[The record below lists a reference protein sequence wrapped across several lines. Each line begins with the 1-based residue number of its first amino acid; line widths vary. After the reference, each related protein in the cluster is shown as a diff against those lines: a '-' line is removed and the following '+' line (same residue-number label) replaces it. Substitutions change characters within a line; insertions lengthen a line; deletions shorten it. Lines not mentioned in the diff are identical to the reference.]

1 MTATHDGTSGGPLTA
16 PPAGRPLA
24 HQRGRPADI
33 LFRFVTASCASIVLI
48 LLAGMLVRT
57 TWAAWPAFQHSGI
70 GLVTSNNWK
79 PSTNSF
85 GGLSFIYGTLLT
97 SVIALVLAVP
107 VSILIALFV
116 SEVAPPRIGTPL
128 GYVVD
133 LLAAVPSVVYGLW
146 GVFVLVP
153 FLTTYLWLPLNRH
166 LSFIPLF
173 SDFASGRNFATAGV
187 ILALMITPIISA
199 ICREVFRT
207 VPADEQ
213 ESALAL
219 GATRW
224 EMIRLAVLPRSR
236 QGIVAAV
243 MLGFGRAVGETIA
256 VAYLI
261 GGLPNSIT
269 VHLFQ
274 QGSTIAA
281 NIALQFNEAA
291 SLPLFRASLIALGVI
306 LFIITLLINMAARFI
321 IRGTGQA
328 PV

>member
-1 MTATHDGTSGGPLTA
+1 MTTLS
-16 PPAGRPLA
+16 AGRLA
-24 HQRGRPADI
+24 AQQRGRPADTI
-33 LFRFVTASCASIVLI
+33 FRFAATACASIVLI
-48 LLAGMLVRT
+48 LLAGMLIRT
-57 TWAAWPAFQHSGI
+57 TWAAWPAFQHSGV
-70 GLVTSNNWK
+70 GLVTSNNWN
-79 PSTNSF
+79 PNINAF

-97 SVIALVLAVP
+97 SLIALMLAVP
-107 VSILIALFV
+107 VSVLIALFI
-116 SEVAPPRIGTPL
+116 SEVAPPRLGTPL
-128 GYVVD
+128 GYLVD

-153 FLTTYLWLPLNRH
+153 FLTQHVWTPLANH

-173 SDFASGRNFATAGV
+173 SSFSSGRDFATAGV

-199 ICREVFRT
+199 ISREVFRT
-207 VPADEQ
+207 VPADER

-236 QGIVAAV
+236 QGVVAAV

-261 GGLPNSIT
+261 GGVPNKIT
-269 VHLFQ
+269 ADLFQ

-281 NIALQFNEAA
+281 NIALQFNEA
-291 SLPLFRASLIALGVI
+291 SSSPLFKSALIALGVV
-306 LFIITLLINMAARFI
+306 LFVLTLLINVAARLI
-321 IRGTGQA
+321 MRRRGGTA
-328 PV
+328 

>member
-1 MTATHDGTSGGPLTA
+1 MTVLS
-16 PPAGRPLA
+16 AGRLVT
-24 HQRGRPADI
+24 RRPADT
-33 LFRFVTASCASIVLI
+33 LFRFATAACASIVLI
-48 LLAGMLVRT
+48 LLAGMLIRT
-57 TWAAWPAFQHSGI
+57 TWSAWPAFSHSGI
-70 GLVTSNNWK
+70 GIITSNTWN
-79 PSTNSF
+79 PNLSQF
-85 GGLSFIYGTLLT
+85 GGLSFIYGTLVT

-107 VSILIALFV
+107 VSVLIALFLT
-116 SEVAPPRIGTPL
+116 EIAPARIATPL
-128 GYVVD
+128 GYLVD

-153 FLTTYLWLPLNRH
+153 FVTHIWTWLSNN

-173 SDFASGRNFATAGV
+173 SQFASGRDFATAGV
-187 ILALMITPIISA
+187 ILALMIVPIISA
-199 ICREVFRT
+199 VCREVFRT
-207 VPADEQ
+207 VPADER

-236 QGIVAAV
+236 PGVVAAV

-261 GGLPNSIT
+261 GGVPNKIT
-269 VHLFQ
+269 PHLFE

-291 SLPLFRASLIALGVI
+291 SLPLFKAALIALGVV
-306 LFIITLLINMAARFI
+306 LFGITLIINIGARLI
-321 IRGTGQA
+321 IRRGGSAT
-328 PV
+328 

>member
-1 MTATHDGTSGGPLTA
+1 MTALLTGR
-16 PPAGRPLA
+16 PPASK
-24 HQRGRPADI
+24 RGRPADA
-33 LFRFVTASCASIVLI
+33 LFRFAAAACASIVLI

-70 GLVTSNNWK
+70 GLVTSNDWN
-79 PSTNSF
+79 PNIGHF
-85 GGLSFIYGTLLT
+85 GGLSFIYGTLVT

-116 SEVAPPRIGTPL
+116 SEVAPPRLGTPL
-128 GYVVD
+128 GYLVD

-153 FLTTYLWLPLNRH
+153 FLTVHVWLPLSNH
-166 LSFIPLF
+166 LGFIPLF
-173 SDFASGRNFATAGV
+173 SQFASGRDFATAGV
-187 ILALMITPIISA
+187 ILAIMITPIISA

-207 VPADEQ
+207 VPADER

-219 GATRW
+219 GSTRW
-224 EMIRLAVLPRSR
+224 EMIRLAVLPRSH
-236 QGIVAAV
+236 QGMVAAV

-261 GGLPNSIT
+261 GGVPNKIT
-269 VHLFQ
+269 PHLFQ

-291 SLPLFRASLIALGVI
+291 SLPLFKSALIALGVI
-306 LFIITLLINMAARFI
+306 LFVMTLLINVAARLI
-321 IRGTGQA
+321 IRRGGQM
-328 PV
+328 V

>member
-1 MTATHDGTSGGPLTA
+1 MTTTT
-16 PPAGRPLA
+16 AGRLFT
-24 HQRGRPADI
+24 RRPADTI
-33 LFRFVTASCASIVLI
+33 FRFAAASCASIVLI
-48 LLAGMLVRT
+48 LLAGMLIRT
-57 TWAAWPAFQHSGI
+57 TWAAWPAFSHSGI
-70 GLVTSNNWK
+70 SIVTSNNWD
-79 PSTNSF
+79 PNRNQF

-107 VSILIALFV
+107 VSVLIALFLT
-116 SEVAPPRIGTPL
+116 EVAPSRVGTPL

-153 FLTTYLWLPLNRH
+153 FLTNYVWQPMSSH
-166 LSFIPLF
+166 LGFIPLF
-173 SDFASGRNFATAGV
+173 SQFASGRDFATAGV

-199 ICREVFRT
+199 VSREVFRT
-207 VPADEQ
+207 VPAEER

-236 QGIVAAV
+236 PGVAAAV

-261 GGLPNSIT
+261 GGVPNKIT
-269 VHLFQ
+269 PHLFQ

-291 SLPLFRASLIALGVI
+291 SLPLFKSALIALGVV
-306 LFIITLLINMAARFI
+306 LFVITLLINIGARLV
-321 IRGTGQA
+321 IRRGGTVA
-328 PV
+328 

>member
-1 MTATHDGTSGGPLTA
+1 MTATQDGTPGGPPTA
-16 PPAGRPLA
+16 LPAGRPLA
-24 HQRGRPADI
+24 HQRGRPADV
-33 LFRFVTASCASIVLI
+33 LFRFATAACASIVLI

-70 GLVTSNNWK
+70 GLVTSNNWN
-79 PSTNSF
+79 PNTSSF

-116 SEVAPPRIGTPL
+116 SEVAPPGLGTPL
-128 GYVVD
+128 GYLVD

-146 GVFVLVP
+146 GVIVLVP
-153 FLTTYLWLPLNRH
+153 FLTTYVWLPLSSH
-166 LSFIPLF
+166 LGFIPLF

-207 VPADEQ
+207 VPAEER

-236 QGIVAAV
+236 PGIVAAV

-261 GGLPNSIT
+261 GGVPNKIT
-269 VHLFQ
+269 LHLFQ
-274 QGSTIAA
+274 QGSTVAA

-291 SLPLFRASLIALGVI
+291 SLPLFKASLIALGVI
-306 LFIITLLINMAARFI
+306 LFIITLLINMAARFV
-321 IRGTGQA
+321 IRRTGQA

>member
-1 MTATHDGTSGGPLTA
+1 MTALSA
-16 PPAGRPLA
+16 AGRLVT
-24 HQRGRPADI
+24 RRPADT
-33 LFRFVTASCASIVLI
+33 LFRFTTATCASIVLI
-48 LLAGMLVRT
+48 LLAGMLIRT
-57 TWAAWPAFQHSGI
+57 TWSAWPAFSHSGI
-70 GLVTSNNWK
+70 GIITSNTWDPNL
-79 PSTNSF
+79 SQF
-85 GGLSFIYGTLLT
+85 GGLSFIYGTLAT

-107 VSILIALFV
+107 VAVLIALYLT
-116 SEVAPPRIGTPL
+116 EVAPAPIATPL

-153 FLTTYLWLPLNRH
+153 FLTHIWQWLSNDLG
-166 LSFIPLF
+166 FVPLF
-173 SDFASGRNFATAGV
+173 AQFASGRDFATAGV
-187 ILALMITPIISA
+187 ILALMIIPIVSA
-199 ICREVFRT
+199 VCREIFRT
-207 VPADEQ
+207 VPADER

-236 QGIVAAV
+236 AGVVAAV

-261 GGLPNSIT
+261 GGVPNRIT
-269 VHLFQ
+269 PHLFQ

-291 SLPLFRASLIALGVI
+291 SVPLFKAALIALGVV
-306 LFIITLLINMAARFI
+306 LFGITLIINIGARLI
-321 IRGTGQA
+321 IRRGGNT
-328 PV
+328 P

>member
-1 MTATHDGTSGGPLTA
+1 MTRTAVDRLDAGT
-16 PPAGRPLA
+16 RP
-24 HQRGRPADI
+24 RRSADP
-33 LFRFVTASCASIVLI
+33 LFRYGAAGCASIVL
-48 LLAGMLVRT
+48 LLLGGMLIRT

-70 GLVTSNNWK
+70 GLVIGTTWN
-79 PSTNSF
+79 PAAGQF
-85 GGLSFIYGTLLT
+85 GGLPFIYGTLVT
-97 SVIALVLAVP
+97 SAIALVIGVP
-107 VSILIALFV
+107 VAVLIALFL
-116 SEVAPPRIGTPL
+116 SEVAPPRLGTGL

-153 FLTTYLWLPLNRH
+153 FLTPLWQAMSNH
-166 LSFIPLF
+166 LGFIPLF
-173 SDFASGRNFATAGV
+173 SQFASGRNFATAGV

-199 ICREVFRT
+199 VCREVFRT
-207 VPADEQ
+207 VPHEER

-236 QGIVAAV
+236 SGVIAAV

-261 GGLPNSIT
+261 GGFPKIT
-269 VHLFQ
+269 SHLFQ

-281 NIALQFNEAA
+281 NIALQFNEAS
-291 SLPLFRASLIALGVI
+291 SLPLFKAALIALGVI
-306 LFIITLLINMAARFI
+306 LFGITLLINIAARLI
-321 IRGTGQA
+321 IRRGGAT
-328 PV
+328 

>member
-1 MTATHDGTSGGPLTA
+1 MAVIS
-16 PPAGRPLA
+16 AGRLVS
-24 HQRGRPADI
+24 RRPADT
-33 LFRFVTASCASIVLI
+33 LFRFLTAACASIVLI
-48 LLAGMLVRT
+48 LLAGMLIRT
-57 TWAAWPAFQHSGI
+57 TWSAWPAFSNSGI
-70 GLVTSNNWK
+70 DIITKNNWI
-79 PSTNSF
+79 PTANLF

-97 SVIALVLAVP
+97 SVIALIIGVPIAV
-107 VSILIALFV
+107 LIALFLT
-116 SEVAPPRIGTPL
+116 EVAPARIGTPL

-153 FLTTYLWLPLNRH
+153 FITHIQTWMSNN

-187 ILALMITPIISA
+187 ILALMIIPIISA
-199 ICREVFRT
+199 VCREIFRT
-207 VPADEQ
+207 VPADER

-219 GATRW
+219 GSTRW

-236 QGIVAAV
+236 PGVVAAV

-261 GGLPNSIT
+261 GGIPNKIT
-269 VHLFQ
+269 PHLFQ

-291 SLPLFRASLIALGVI
+291 SLPLFKAALIALGVI
-306 LFIITLLINMAARFI
+306 LFVITLLINIGARII
-321 IRGTGQA
+321 IRRGGRGT
-328 PV
+328 